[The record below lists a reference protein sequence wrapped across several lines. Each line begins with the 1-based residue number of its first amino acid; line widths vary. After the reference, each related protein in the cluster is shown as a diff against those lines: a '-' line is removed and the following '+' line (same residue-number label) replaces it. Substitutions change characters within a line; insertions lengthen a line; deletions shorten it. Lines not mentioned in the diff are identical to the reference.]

1 LRGRKKDQ
9 TAYVMDIG
17 YAHLCLLL

>member
-17 YAHLCLLL
+17 YAHLCLLI